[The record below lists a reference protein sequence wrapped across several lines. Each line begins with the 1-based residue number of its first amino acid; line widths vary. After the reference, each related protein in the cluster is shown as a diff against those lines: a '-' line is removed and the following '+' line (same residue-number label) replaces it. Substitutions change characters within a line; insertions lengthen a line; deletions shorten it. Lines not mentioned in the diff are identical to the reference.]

1 MLLDNRIMLSGT
13 MTMQFALMVC
23 IVYLILLR
31 INDYHSYIQSSYIF
45 LYLKRER
52 ERERE
57 IERSTKWFCDNL
69 MVKVKMRKIILIRN
83 KILQIFK

>member
-52 ERERE
+52 EREKLRDQL
-57 IERSTKWFCDNL
+57 KWFCDNL